1 MNINRS
7 RLVYTKLINCM
18 SNIEEDFSRVKA

>member
-7 RLVYTKLINCM
+7 RLVYTKLINGM